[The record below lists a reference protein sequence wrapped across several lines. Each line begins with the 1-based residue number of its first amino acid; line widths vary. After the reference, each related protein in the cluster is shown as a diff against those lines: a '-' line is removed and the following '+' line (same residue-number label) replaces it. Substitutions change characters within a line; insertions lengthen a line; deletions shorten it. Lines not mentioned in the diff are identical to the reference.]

1 MPCGKGRPC
10 PAEMEQRLQEYSD
23 TTQQL
28 EKQLGDMECEVR
40 NMQNELVSVQK
51 ERMHLEQHRRM
62 LCQPPCQ
69 PTCTAPCPPVCFFM
83 YRKIYILFDKTK
95 IAAALS
101 RSLQ

>member
-1 MPCGKGRPC
+1 MRCGKGRPC

-62 LCQPPCQ
+62 LCQPP
-69 PTCTAPCPPVCFFM
+69 APCAPVLIF
-83 YRKIYILFDKTK
+83 LNNE
-95 IAAALS
+95 
-101 RSLQ
+101 